1 MDTYW
6 AFLIFLLGGM
16 VTVGGTYMSQGIW
29 ASVAALGLCM
39 VLFGIIAALEA
50 AIVGMTEELAAAIRR
65 SRPRND

>member
-1 MDTYW
+1 
-6 AFLIFLLGGM
+6 
-16 VTVGGTYMSQGIW
+16 
-29 ASVAALGLCM
+29 M